1 VRVNQESKVPTEQ
14 EVRQWYDN
22 RYASRGED
30 SMRPASAYPIYLDDL
45 RAQPGRTLLD
55 IACGT
60 GFFLRAAVQ
69 RGLKTW
75 GVDISDEAVKVARRV
90 SPESK
95 IDVGKGEQL
104 NFADAS
110 FDYVTCLGSLEHF
123 LDMDQGVSEMKRV
136 AKPDALFC
144 IGVPNSDFLYWKVS
158 GKYGTEQQD
167 INEHMLSLRE
177 WSDFF
182 VRNGLKIVRI
192 RQDRWPMHK
201 FRLFASANPLK
212 TVKALA
218 IRLAWSLLPLRYA
231 YQFIFILTR

>member
-1 VRVNQESKVPTEQ
+1 
-14 EVRQWYDN
+14 
-22 RYASRGED
+22 
-30 SMRPASAYPIYLDDL
+30 MRPASAYPIYLDDL
-45 RAQPGRTLLD
+45 RAQTGKTLLD

-60 GFFLRAAVQ
+60 GFFLRAAAQ

-75 GVDISDEAVKVARRV
+75 GVDISEEAVKVARRI

-104 NFADAS
+104 SFADAS

-123 LDMDQGVSEMKRV
+123 LDMDKAIAEMKRV
-136 AKPDALFC
+136 AKPDALLC
-144 IGVPNSDFLYWKVS
+144 IGVPNSNFLYWKIS
-158 GKYGTEQQD
+158 GKHGTEQQD

-182 VRNGLKIVRI
+182 TRNGLKIVRI

-201 FRLFASANPLK
+201 FRLFASVNPLK
-212 TVKALA
+212 TVKAVL
-218 IRLAWSLLPLRYA
+218 IRLVWSLLPLRYA
-231 YQFIFILTR
+231 YQFIFILTK